1 MSKDKDDDDFSFSP
15 EPVTNGDIEFL
26 LFLAESDNDKD
37 VKGKFIN
44 HSNIFRIYIEHSVID
59 DPESPSADEAKE
71 VVYNVYV
78 VTDGMYYLAASKSSY
93 KDAKKYGELI
103 SIRMEK
109 QLKRI
114 LAKSLISSMNDP
126 EERNDNEQNS

>member
-1 MSKDKDDDDFSFSP
+1 MSKDKDDDGFSFSP

-26 LFLAESDNDKD
+26 LFLAESDDDKD
-37 VKGKFIN
+37 AKDRFIVPA
-44 HSNIFRIYIEHSVID
+44 NIFRVYIEHTTID
-59 DPESPSADEAKE
+59 DPDAPMTDAGKE
-71 VVYNVYV
+71 VVYNIYV

-93 KDAKKYGELI
+93 KEAKKYGEII

-114 LAKSLISSMNDP
+114 LSKSLISSMNEP
-126 EERNDNEQNS
+126 EERDDNEQNS

>member
-1 MSKDKDDDDFSFSP
+1 MSKDKNEDGFSFSP

-26 LFLAESDNDKD
+26 LFLAESDDDKD
-37 VKGKFIN
+37 AKEKFIVPA
-44 HSNIFRIYIEHSVID
+44 NIFRIYIEHTTID
-59 DPESPSADEAKE
+59 DPDAATTDAEKE
-71 VVYNVYV
+71 VVYNIYV

-93 KDAKKYGELI
+93 QEARNYGQLI

-114 LAKSLISSMNDP
+114 LSKSLISSMNEL
-126 EERNDNEQNS
+126 EERDDNEQNS